1 MYKKLFAWIKP
12 LVKPLL
18 VFTLVVTLVL
28 GQAGGAL
35 AASRSGGRIGGG
47 SFRTPSRTYAPPSRT
62 YAPPGSGGY
71 YPGGGFG
78 FPFIVPFFGVGGG
91 FGGLFSI
98 LLFISVASFLVRSFR
113 RTNDVDGYSDG
124 YGTSGYGT
132 PTVSIAQ
139 LQVGLLAGARSLQAD
154 LNRLATTAN
163 TGSSEGLT
171 QVLQETTLSLLR
183 HPEYWVYAGS
193 ASQQTSLPAAE
204 GLFNRLALTERS
216 KFTSESVS
224 NVNNQLRQAA
234 TGGELPAA
242 GGELATPDA
251 PGEYIIAT
259 ILVATQSKLQL
270 PEVNSTEDVRRALSQ
285 IGAVPSDQLLAVEV
299 LWAPQA
305 EGDVLTSDD
314 VISEYPNLKVI

>member
-1 MYKKLFAWIKP
+1 MHKKLFNFIKP
-12 LVKPLL
+12 LIKPLL
-18 VFTLVVTLVL
+18 IFTLVVTLVL

-62 YAPPGSGGY
+62 YAPPGGGY

-78 FPFIVPFFGVGGG
+78 FPFIVPVFGVGGG
-91 FGGLFSI
+91 FGGLFTI
-98 LLFISVASFLVRSFR
+98 LIFISIASFLVRSFR
-113 RTNDVDGYSDG
+113 RTTEVDGYSD
-124 YGTSGYGT
+124 GYGT

-163 TGSSEGLT
+163 TSSSEGLT

-204 GLFNRLALTERS
+204 NTFNRLALTERS
-216 KFTSESVS
+216 KFTSESLS

-234 TGGELPAA
+234 TSGELPAA
-242 GGELATPDA
+242 GGELVTSDA

-259 ILVATQSKLQL
+259 ILVATQGKLQL
-270 PEVNSTEDVRRALSQ
+270 PTINSTEDVRRALSQ
-285 IGAVPSDQLLAVEV
+285 IGAIPSDQLLAVEV
-299 LWAPQA
+299 LWSPQA

-314 VISEYPNLKVI
+314 VISEYPNLKLV